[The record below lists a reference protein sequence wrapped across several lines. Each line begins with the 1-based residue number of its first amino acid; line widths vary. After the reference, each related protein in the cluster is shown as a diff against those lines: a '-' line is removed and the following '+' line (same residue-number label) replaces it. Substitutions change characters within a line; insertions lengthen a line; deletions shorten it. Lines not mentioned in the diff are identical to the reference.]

1 MNNVFL
7 GDYEYQYIVETED
20 KSIKKK
26 TSKKMSAKLNSSIIQ
41 VDSKKVMKV
50 HKNNYDVFQALDM
63 DSCSVSR
70 RRGRLNHYDLN
81 PEDDGYSQNIPN
93 YSSRTYMAKSPP
105 IIPTHL
111 LHFMLN
117 KNPVQKITSEY
128 PELLPKPCHTLLN
141 HLYVTAMN
149 DGVMALSS
157 TQRYKKKFVT
167 RIFYRPSRIIS

>member
-1 MNNVFL
+1 
-7 GDYEYQYIVETED
+7 
-20 KSIKKK
+20 
-26 TSKKMSAKLNSSIIQ
+26 MSAKLKSSLIQ
-41 VDSKKVMKV
+41 ADSKKVMKV

-70 RRGRLNHYDLN
+70 RKGRLNSVISVS
-81 PEDDGYSQNIPN
+81 EDDGYSQNIPT
-93 YSSRTYMAKSPP
+93 YSSRMYMAKAPP
-105 IIPTHL
+105 IIPPHL

-117 KNPVQKITSEY
+117 KNPVRKISSEY

-149 DGVMALSS
+149 EGVMAISS

-167 RIFYRPSRIIS
+167 TIFYRPIPDH